1 MKRRHFLQSSM
12 AAAVTAALPSQ
23 SLLAAATAQLSEVS
37 GNVNAVTGNGA
48 QITIEQSAVK
58 ELADSLRG
66 QLLLPGQ
73 EGYEKARRVLNP
85 VIDKHPALVV
95 RPSGPADIMNAV
107 KFAGERDMLL
117 AVKCGG
123 HSSAGKSTCEG
134 GMQIDL
140 SSFRSARVDADSR
153 TAYVAGGS
161 LLGELDHEAM
171 AHGLPVIAS
180 DAASVLTVT
189 SVSVTD
195 DQVFVSNAGQLRR
208 YGHTGDLLDLAVE
221 V

>member
-95 RPSGPADIMNAV
+95 QPSGPADIMNAV

-117 AVKCGG
+117 A
-123 HSSAGKSTCEG
+123 
-134 GMQIDL
+134 
-140 SSFRSARVDADSR
+140 
-153 TAYVAGGS
+153 
-161 LLGELDHEAM
+161 
-171 AHGLPVIAS
+171 AS
-180 DAASVLTVT
+180 
-189 SVSVTD
+189 
-195 DQVFVSNAGQLRR
+195 
-208 YGHTGDLLDLAVE
+208 
-221 V
+221 